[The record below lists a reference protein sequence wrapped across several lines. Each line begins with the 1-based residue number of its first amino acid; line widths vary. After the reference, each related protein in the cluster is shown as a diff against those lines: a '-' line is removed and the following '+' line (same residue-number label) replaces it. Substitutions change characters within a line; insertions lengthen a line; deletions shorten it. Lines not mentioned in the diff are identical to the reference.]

1 MAAAEE
7 VNYYGLTAA
16 CRKEYGPVFR
26 DFIAKFDVDFNS
38 SSTPERIPKDLLI
51 DANIAEFLSFKWG
64 DGIPTGSFKKYRA
77 ALQAAH
83 QGEELGQIDWDDS
96 SKFPHTWRVM
106 KAIKN
111 SEAYQD
117 HVPEQAK
124 TFDKTLVLRAM
135 HFKPADKIGKQGKC
149 VLVLGLFASLRMDDV
164 RNLQQSDIKVLTDL
178 RAAAAAIRSFELSI
192 HKDKSHQQRSLKPVK
207 QPNIACECSQQALT
221 DAALPAGRAKAFR
234 KLVAAN
240 PESTPCIYDECPFE
254 AVRVYRH
261 ALFADLGQGMADSK
275 HPLMIKINSSRTN
288 PSIQTFDQSFAVVG
302 VNTLPQKQ
310 KYFLDAVAAAN
321 LDAVAASNAL
331 GSVSGAAAMGTSSK
345 ASTQKRKS
353 DYTGHSARNTAIT
366 FAMSAGVTE
375 SNIAV
380 SSGHADVNTL
390 RAYAEPTM
398 ETKTSLSLGVAR
410 QLRQYQ
416 DQNELRERILRGD
429 DIEGDDFGARK
440 RARPGAASSSKAA
453 AGDDRG
459 AREDEGDDERDDKED
474 SMLQKAVGG
483 NVYQFFFR

>member
-1 MAAAEE
+1 MAAAEDL
-7 VNYYGLTAA
+7 NYYGLTAA

-26 DFIAKFDVDFNS
+26 DFIAHLDANFDA
-38 SSTPERIPKDLLI
+38 STSPERIPKDLLI
-51 DANIAEFLSFKWG
+51 DANIAEFLRFKWG

-96 SKFPHTWRVM
+96 AKFPHTWRVM

-111 SEAYQD
+111 SEAYKD

-124 TFDKTLVLRAM
+124 TFDKSLVLRAM
-135 HFKPADKIGKQGKC
+135 HFKPADKIGRQGKAIF
-149 VLVLGLFASLRMDDV
+149 VLGLFASLRMDDV

-178 RAAAAAIRSFELSI
+178 RSFELNI

-240 PESTPCIYDECPFE
+240 PESTPCLYDECPFE

-261 ALFADLGQGMADSK
+261 ALFTDLGQGMADTQ

-288 PSIQTFDQSFAVVG
+288 SSIQTFDQGYAVVG

-310 KYFLDAVAAAN
+310 KYFLDAVAAAH
-321 LDAVAASNAL
+321 LDAVAASNAS
-331 GSVSGAAAMGTSSK
+331 GSVSGAAAMGTSSTTN
-345 ASTQKRKS
+345 TQKRKS
-353 DYTGHSARNTAIT
+353 AYTGHSARNTAIT

-380 SSGHADVNTL
+380 SSGHVDVNTL

-410 QLRQYQ
+410 QLRQHQ
-416 DQNELRERILRGD
+416 DQNELRERILRDD
-429 DIEGDDFGARK
+429 DIEDDAVEARK
-440 RARPGAASSSKAA
+440 RARPAVASSSKAA
-453 AGDDRG
+453 AGRDRG
-459 AREDEGDDERDDKED
+459 AREDEDGDERDDKED
-474 SMLQKAVGG
+474 SMVQKAVGG